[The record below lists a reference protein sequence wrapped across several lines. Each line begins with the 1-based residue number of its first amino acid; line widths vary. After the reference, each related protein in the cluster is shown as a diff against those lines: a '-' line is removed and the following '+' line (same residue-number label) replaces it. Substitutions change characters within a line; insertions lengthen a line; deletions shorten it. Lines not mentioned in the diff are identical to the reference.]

1 MTQLQAQNIVVERG
15 GRRVVDDVS
24 AAWVSPGL
32 IAVIGP
38 NGAGKSTFLSAL
50 AGLLTPEGGAV
61 TLDGAPLLSIDRRAL
76 AKRRAYLPQSARC
89 EWAISVE
96 RVVALGLTPFLP
108 AFGDLPANEAKRVA
122 DMLALCDLTEKREQ
136 VVTTLSG
143 GELARTMLARA
154 MVGDPEVLIA
164 DEPIA
169 GLDPKHAIDAMR
181 RLRDLSRRGRLVIV
195 ALHDLSLAARYA
207 DRVLA
212 LKDGRVIA
220 EGATAEV
227 MSAELLKQ
235 VFDVEARI
243 ERDADG
249 ISIRFVDAA

>member
-1 MTQLQAQNIVVERG
+1 
-15 GRRVVDDVS
+15 
-24 AAWVSPGL
+24 
-32 IAVIGP
+32 
-38 NGAGKSTFLSAL
+38 
-50 AGLLTPEGGAV
+50 
-61 TLDGAPLLSIDRRAL
+61 
-76 AKRRAYLPQSARC
+76 
-89 EWAISVE
+89 
-96 RVVALGLTPFLP
+96 
-108 AFGDLPANEAKRVA
+108 
-122 DMLALCDLTEKREQ
+122 MLALCDLTDKREQ

-181 RLRDLSRRGRLVIV
+181 RLRDLAQRGRLVIV

-212 LKDGRVIA
+212 LKDGRVVA
-220 EGATAEV
+220 EGPTADV
-227 MSAELLKQ
+227 MSADLLKQ

-243 ERDADG
+243 ERDAEG
-249 ISIRFVDAA
+249 ISVRFVDAA